1 MLIVR
6 CQVNIQIVT
15 QLYSTNGI
23 LLGEVACLIVE
34 IWEILITALAGGE
47 TCGQATAHDTCEE

>member
-6 CQVNIQIVT
+6 CQVHIGVIT
-15 QLYSTNGI
+15 QLYGAKRI
-23 LLGEVACLIVE
+23 LLGKVARLVNVVRE
-34 IWEILITALAGGE
+34 FLITALAGGE